1 MAAVHAAC
9 GDVGRSGGLSVC
21 AGCVCGL
28 CACRANPKGAGVLER
43 QLRTEEGG
51 GIHGSMRLCMGGCGF
66 NGRAADSS
74 LSRVVLLLRA
84 SASAMPPSGLRLL
97 PPRLRTRPK
106 KG

>member
-9 GDVGRSGGLSVC
+9 GDVGRSGGLSLC

-84 SASAMPPSGLRLL
+84 SASAMPPLGPSSFSLS
-97 PPRLRTRPK
+97 LRTRQK
-106 KG
+106 EA